1 MLRFL
6 GLGLSLFLVAMASAP
21 AAFSKEHYPNRPVRI
36 IVPFGAGSLSDIL
49 ARIVAEGLSTHWKQ
63 QVIIENKPGISG
75 TAFAAKEAPDGYTL
89 MITSNGHTVIGL
101 VNKNLPFDP
110 IKDFTGITRIGTIPM
125 SLIVNPG
132 VPATNLQEFIALAKS
147 KPGKLNF
154 SSPGVASTAYI
165 AAALFKQAANID
177 IVHIPYKSAP
187 DSLTAVLRNDAQL
200 YFAAVNLASEMV
212 ESEKV
217 RTIAMA
223 TKERVPQM
231 AKVPTFRESGLDFV
245 YDSWFGL
252 MAPAGV
258 KPEILEQINRDTLEV
273 LKSPTTVAR
282 MNQQAAVVIFD
293 QLGEFDKVIR
303 EDTAKM
309 VAIFPSN

>member
-6 GLGLSLFLVAMASAP
+6 GLGLSLFLAAMVSAP
-21 AAFSKEHYPNRPVRI
+21 AACSKEAYPNRPVRI

-125 SLIVNPG
+125 SLIVSPG
-132 VPATNLQEFIALAKS
+132 VPATNLQDIVALANS
-147 KPGKLNF
+147 NPGKLNF

-212 ESEKV
+212 ESGKV
-217 RTIAMA
+217 RAIAMA

-273 LKSPTTVAR
+273 LKSPATVAR

>member
-6 GLGLSLFLVAMASAP
+6 GLGLSLFLVAMVSAP
-21 AAFSKEHYPNRPVRI
+21 AAYSKDVYPNRPVRI

-132 VPATNLQEFIALAKS
+132 VPATNLQDFIALAKS

-154 SSPGVASTAYI
+154 SSPGVASTAYL
-165 AAALFKQAANID
+165 AAALFKQAANVD

-187 DSLTAVLRNDAQL
+187 DSLTAVLRNDAQF

-217 RTIAMA
+217 RAIAMA

-273 LKSPTTVAR
+273 LKSPATVAR